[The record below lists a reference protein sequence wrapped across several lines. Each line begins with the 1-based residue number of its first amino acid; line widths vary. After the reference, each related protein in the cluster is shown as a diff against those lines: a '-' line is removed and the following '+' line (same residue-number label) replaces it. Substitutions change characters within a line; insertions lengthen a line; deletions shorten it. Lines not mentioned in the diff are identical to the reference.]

1 MAEPG
6 KGKRRIIVR
15 EQKEIHKGT
24 RHGRD
29 YVIYQVIATTEG
41 GVPIEENLRSFQ
53 QLPKNQLIEVEIEKF
68 DSPQWGVSYTLSTKK
83 SGGEA
88 VGKRIGEMERQLA
101 ELTKRV
107 VALEGG
113 RTQTAPAAPAGP
125 PAQRSPGM
133 PEVRPQQPPQLP
145 GEGQAPTDD
154 IPF

>member
-1 MAEPG
+1 MADRG
-6 KGKRRIIVR
+6 KGKRKLIVR

-24 RHGRD
+24 RSGRD

-41 GVPIEENLRSFQ
+41 GVPIDQNLRSFQ
-53 QLPKNQLIEVEIEKF
+53 QLPKNQIIEVDIEKF

-88 VGKRIGEMERQLA
+88 VGKRIDGLERQLA

-107 VALEGG
+107 GALEGG
-113 RTQTAPAAPAGP
+113 PARTAPPATTGP
-125 PAQRSPGM
+125 PVDRSPGT
-133 PEVRPQQPPQLP
+133 PQVQPQQPPPLP
-145 GEGQAPTDD
+145 GEGEAPSDD